1 MEGFFIKIGDKT
13 IGPFLT
19 EAAANAERRELKG
32 KGYEVKVVR
41 KGISDADMFEHLG
54 HPESEV
60 EEEEEIDFDA
70 LFRDSDDDE
79 GDDDE
84 GDDDAADDDEGD
96 DDADDDEGDD
106 DADDDDDG
114 AEDREPVGAHGWFE
128 WGKK

>member
-1 MEGFFIKIGDKT
+1 MDGYFVKIGDKT

-32 KGYEVKVVR
+32 KGYEVKVIR
-41 KGISDADMFEHLG
+41 RGISDADMHEHLG

-70 LFRDSDDDE
+70 LFKDSDDDDE
-79 GDDDE
+79 GDDDD
-84 GDDDAADDDEGD
+84 GDEGD
-96 DDADDDEGDD
+96 DDDGDEGDD
-106 DADDDDDG
+106 DK
-114 AEDREPVGAHGWFE
+114 EPVGAHGWFE